1 MNIKYFKNG
10 NINIKLDP
18 DEIQEIKKEIAR
30 GWETEI
36 SAILQRLDDIILN
49 DNCEQSAGNFTT
61 CYVFYNCYTGR
72 EYWPLYKDFVE
83 ACQGRTVKLYGHK
96 ITDEDLKENYSEYY

>member
-10 NINIKLDP
+10 NINIKLDT

-30 GWETEI
+30 GWESEI

-72 EYWPLYKDFVE
+72 EYMPLYKDFVD
-83 ACQGRTVKLYGHK
+83 ACQGKTVKLYGHK
-96 ITDEDLKENYSEYY
+96 ISDTDLQENYTEYF